1 MEPPKKD
8 NQAQHWASIV
18 ASLAAL
24 ISAASGALVAYYNI
38 KRPTTNPPAVI
49 RIETSPT
56 SVNKPLPTFTPV
68 LNPTTEPIASPTATP
83 TLKSVEPIPSFTPTF
98 KPSESPQATP
108 EPSITQIPSPNSPSP
123 SPVN

>member
-38 KRPTTNPPAVI
+38 RRPTATNPPAVI

-56 SVNKPLPTFTPV
+56 PVNKPLPTFTPV

-83 TLKSVEPIPSFTPTF
+83 TLKPVEPIPSFTPTA

-108 EPSITQIPSPNSPSP
+108 EPSITPIPNSPSP
-123 SPVN
+123 